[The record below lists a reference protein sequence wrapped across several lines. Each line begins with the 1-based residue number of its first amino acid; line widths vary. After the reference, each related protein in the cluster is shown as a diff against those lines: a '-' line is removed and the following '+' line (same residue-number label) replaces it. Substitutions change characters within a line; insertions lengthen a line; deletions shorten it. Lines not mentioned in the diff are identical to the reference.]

1 MGFEDIY
8 SLYKQDVFCYLCG
21 LTGNADEAEELLA
34 ETFFRDAAVELVRLQ
49 LPECVIHYNLDEY
62 SSAKPLR

>member
-34 ETFFRDAAVELVRLQ
+34 ETFFRHFWDFRLSAVKAA
-49 LPECVIHYNLDEY
+49 
-62 SSAKPLR
+62 